1 MVCYLESSHLIF
13 ISETLNLNYKIYC
26 NKFAK
31 TNLLKC
37 TKTINRPENQ
47 MWKFRKTMR
56 IHSFVT
62 LVKFVIM
69 LFHFFN
75 GRNLLFQILKT
86 PEDNC

>member
-13 ISETLNLNYKIYC
+13 ISETLNLNYKIYR

-31 TNLLKC
+31 TNLLKFR
-37 TKTINRPENQ
+37 KTINRPENQ

-62 LVKFVIM
+62 LVKFVIV

-75 GRNLLFQILKT
+75 GNKFVISGLENSRG
-86 PEDNC
+86 